1 MIYRGTIAKT
11 GLNPY
16 YFQMVNV
23 REHCR
28 ALELYCSKTQNW
40 CTDSKDEATKKA
52 KTLVK
57 GGLERTKLLEP
68 VPVKTVPVEKAT
80 MVVGGGIAGMNA
92 ALDLANQGIKVYLIE
107 QKTTSGG
114 RMAQLDRTF
123 PTDDCSI

>member
-1 MIYRGTIAKT
+1 VIYRGTIAKT
-11 GLNPY
+11 DLNPY

-23 REHCR
+23 REHC
-28 ALELYCSKTQNW
+28 SW
-40 CTDSKDEATKKA
+40 CTDNKDEATEKA
-52 KTLVK
+52 KTLVR
-57 GGLERTKLLEP
+57 GGLERAKLLEP

-92 ALDLANQGIKVYLIE
+92 ALDLANQGIKVYLVE
-107 QKTTSGG
+107 QKTTIGG